1 MDCIIGID
9 IGTTNIKA
17 VIISTNGELINE
29 FEQSHELHSP
39 QPGYKEQ
46 DPEKILTS
54 VIAII
59 KKSLESLRA
68 DQMAKAIS
76 FSSAMHSVMAID
88 QNGNALTPLIT
99 WADTRAHTIAENLKN
114 TAKGKSIYQKTGTP
128 IHAMS
133 PFCKIAWLKKEQPA
147 IFEKAVKFIS
157 AKEYIFFRLFNQFIV
172 DHSIASATGL
182 LNIETLEWDPE
193 ALEFAGITTS
203 QLSKPV
209 PITTSITGLN
219 EIYQTQIPLSEDI
232 IFVIGGSDGCMANLG
247 SFAVN
252 DNEAAVTIGT
262 SGAVRRLT
270 TQKMMDEKQQRFQY
284 RLDEKIFV
292 TGGAINN
299 GGIALQWFLDQ
310 FYSDI
315 RGKKEISGILEE
327 IKKVPAGAEGLIFLP
342 YVFGERSPV
351 WDASATGTFSG
362 ISSHH
367 TKTHFLRA
375 VIEGICFSL
384 LQVMQVVE
392 KNGPSIDRVF
402 ASGGFI
408 QSEIWVQIL
417 ADILQKKI
425 SVNAGADASALGAA
439 FVALKKLGI
448 INEWTELK
456 KYHSAGKE
464 YLPDENV
471 AGIYQQNY
479 LVYATLYPNLQKSK
493 NQLIDYP

>member
-29 FEQSHELHSP
+29 FDQSHELHSP
-39 QPGYKEQ
+39 KTGYKEQ

-59 KKSLESLRA
+59 KQSLANLHA
-68 DQMAKAIS
+68 DHVAKAIS
-76 FSSAMHSVMAID
+76 FSSAMHSVMVID

-99 WADTRAHTIAENLKN
+99 WADTRAHNIAENLKN
-114 TAKGKSIYQKTGTP
+114 TVKGKSIYLKTGTP
-128 IHAMS
+128 VHAMS
-133 PFCKIAWLKKEQPA
+133 PLCKIAWLKKEQPG
-147 IFEKAVKFIS
+147 IFLKAAKFIS

-182 LNIETLEWDPE
+182 FNIETLDWDPE
-193 ALEFAGITTS
+193 ALEFAGIAAS
-203 QLSKPV
+203 QLSTPV
-209 PITTSITGLN
+209 PITSSITGLN
-219 EIYQTQIPLSEDI
+219 EIYKTKIPLSGETLFI
-232 IFVIGGSDGCMANLG
+232 IGGSDGCMANLG

-252 DNEAAVTIGT
+252 NNEAAITIGT
-262 SGAVRRLT
+262 SGAVRRLANHT
-270 TQKMMDEKQQRFQY
+270 INDDLQQVFQY
-284 RLDEKIFV
+284 RLDEKTFV

-299 GGIALQWFLDQ
+299 GGIALQWFLDN

-315 RGKKEISGILEE
+315 RGKINIGKLLEE
-327 IKKVPAGAEGLIFLP
+327 IKKVPAGAEGLVFLP
-342 YVFGERSPV
+342 YIFGERSPV
-351 WDASATGTFSG
+351 WDASATGTFHG

-384 LQVMQVVE
+384 LQVMKVVE
-392 KNGPSIDRVF
+392 KNGPPIDSVF

-408 QSEIWVQIL
+408 QSEIWVQTM

-425 SVNAGADASALGAA
+425 SINTGVDASALGAA
-439 FVALKKLGI
+439 FVALKKLGFI
-448 INEWTELK
+448 DQWTDLK
-456 KYHSAGKE
+456 KYFTGSQAFI
-464 YLPDENV
+464 PDESTS
-471 AGIYQQNY
+471 GIYHQNY
-479 LVYATLYPNLQKSK
+479 TVYATLYPNLQKGK
-493 NQLIDYP
+493 NG

>member
-17 VIISTNGELINE
+17 VIISTTGELINE
-29 FEQSHELHSP
+29 FDQSHELHSP
-39 QPGYKEQ
+39 KTGYKEQ

-59 KKSLESLRA
+59 KQSLASLYA
-68 DQMAKAIS
+68 DHVAKAIS
-76 FSSAMHSVMAID
+76 FSSAMHSVMVID

-99 WADTRAHTIAENLKN
+99 WADTRAHTIAQDLKN
-114 TAKGKSIYQKTGTP
+114 TSRGKSIYQKTGTP
-128 IHAMS
+128 VHAMS
-133 PFCKIAWLKKEQPA
+133 PLCKIAWLKKEQPG
-147 IFEKAVKFIS
+147 IFLKAAKFIS

-182 LNIETLEWDPE
+182 FNIETLDWDPE
-193 ALEFAGITTS
+193 ALEFAGIAAN
-203 QLSKPV
+203 QLSAPV

-219 EIYQTQIPLSEDI
+219 EIYKTQILLSGETLFI
-232 IFVIGGSDGCMANLG
+232 IGGSDGCMANLG

-252 DNEAAVTIGT
+252 NNEAAITIGT
-262 SGAVRRLT
+262 SGAVRRLANHT
-270 TQKMMDEKQQRFQY
+270 INDDLQQLFQY
-284 RLDEKIFV
+284 RLDEKTFV

-299 GGIALQWFLDQ
+299 GGIALQWFLDN

-315 RGKKEISGILEE
+315 RGKINIGKLLEE

-342 YVFGERSPV
+342 YVFGERSPI
-351 WDASATGTFSG
+351 WDASATGIFSG
-362 ISSHH
+362 IRSHH

-392 KNGPSIDRVF
+392 KNDSPVDTVF

-408 QSEIWVQIL
+408 QSKIWVQTL

-425 SVNAGADASALGAA
+425 KINSGVDASALGAA
-439 FVALKKLGI
+439 FVAFKQMGLIEQWTDVKKFYSG
-448 INEWTELK
+448 
-456 KYHSAGKE
+456 SDE
-464 YLPDENV
+464 YVPDKSV
-471 AGIYQQNY
+471 AAIYQKNFKI
-479 LVYATLYPNLQKSK
+479 YASLYPNFQKENS
-493 NQLIDYP
+493 

>member
-9 IGTTNIKA
+9 IGTTNIKS
-17 VIISTNGELINE
+17 VIISITGELINE
-29 FEQSHELHSP
+29 FDQSHELLSP
-39 QPGYKEQ
+39 QAGYKEQ

-59 KKSLESLRA
+59 KQSLESLEV
-68 DQMAKAIS
+68 DQIVKAIS
-76 FSSAMHSVMAID
+76 FSSAMHSLMAID
-88 QNGNALTPLIT
+88 QKGNALTPLIT
-99 WADTRAHTIAENLKN
+99 WADIRAHKIADSLKS
-114 TAKGKSIYQKTGTP
+114 TSSGKSIYQKTGTP

-133 PFCKIAWLKKEQPA
+133 PLCKIAWIKKEEPG
-147 IFEKAVKFIS
+147 IFQKTAKFIS
-157 AKEYIFFRLFNQFIV
+157 AKEYIFFRLFNQFII

-182 LNIETLEWDPE
+182 LNIETLEWEPE
-193 ALEFAGITTS
+193 ALEFAGITKS
-203 QLSKPV
+203 QLSASV
-209 PITTSITGLN
+209 PITTSISGIN
-219 EIYQTQIPLSEDI
+219 EIYQTQISISEDI
-232 IFVIGGSDGCMANLG
+232 QFIIGGSDGCMANLG

-252 DNEAAVTIGT
+252 NDEAAITIGT

-270 TQKMMDEKQQRFQY
+270 SQKMIDEQQQCFQY
-284 RLDEKIFV
+284 RLDEKLFV

-299 GGIALQWFLDQ
+299 GGIVLQWFLDQ

-315 RGKKEISGILEE
+315 RGKKEINEILEE
-327 IKKVPAGAEGLIFLP
+327 IKKVPAGAEGLVFLP

-362 ISSHH
+362 LSSHH

-384 LQVMQVVE
+384 LQVTKVVD
-392 KNGPSIDRVF
+392 KNGPPIDTIF

-408 QSEIWVQIL
+408 QSRIWVQIL

-425 SVNAGADASALGAA
+425 SINSGADASALGAA
-439 FVALKKLGI
+439 FVALKKLGYI
-448 INEWTELK
+448 DQWTELK
-456 KYHSAGKE
+456 KYCKNSEE

-479 LVYATLYPNLQKSK
+479 LVYANLYPGLQKGK
-493 NQLIDYP
+493 D